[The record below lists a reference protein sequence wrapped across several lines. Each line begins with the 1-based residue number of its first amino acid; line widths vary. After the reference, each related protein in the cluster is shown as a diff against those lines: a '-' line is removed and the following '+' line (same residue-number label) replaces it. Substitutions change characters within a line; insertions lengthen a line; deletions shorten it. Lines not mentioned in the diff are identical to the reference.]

1 MNMLSIIACIS
12 KDNRAI
18 GYQNRL
24 LYHLPSDMVRFRELT
39 TGHTIVMGRRTFES
53 LPNGALPHR
62 RNIVVSKSLKEIDG
76 GEVYPTLEEALR
88 AAQGDTLSAQ
98 SNTLSAQSDT
108 LPAQDDTLSALK
120 EDTGITC
127 PEEIFIIG
135 GASIYQQALPAARKL
150 YLTIVDQEPEQAD
163 TFFPAINYSAWEMK
177 EKEMR
182 NENGLSFSFLTYIR
196 K

>member
-1 MNMLSIIACIS
+1 MNMISIIACIS

-24 LYHLPSDMVRFRELT
+24 LYPLPSDMVRFRELT
-39 TGHTIVMGRRTFES
+39 TGHTIVMGRKTFES

-76 GEVYPTLEEALR
+76 AEVYPSLEEALR
-88 AAQGDTLSAQ
+88 AAQGDTL
-98 SNTLSAQSDT
+98 
-108 LPAQDDTLSALK
+108 PAPK
-120 EDTGITC
+120 ENTGIAS

-135 GASIYQQALPAARKL
+135 GESIYRQALPAARKL
-150 YLTIVDQEPEQAD
+150 YLTLVDKKLEQAD
-163 TFFPAINYSAWEMK
+163 TFFPAINNSVWEVT

-182 NENGLSFSFLTYIR
+182 NENGLSFSFLTYI
-196 K
+196 KK

>member
-1 MNMLSIIACIS
+1 MNMISIIACIS

-39 TGHTIVMGRRTFES
+39 TGHTIVMGRKTFDS

-76 GEVYPTLEEALR
+76 AEVYPSLEEALR
-88 AAQGDTLSAQ
+88 AAQGDTLSA
-98 SNTLSAQSDT
+98 
-108 LPAQDDTLSALK
+108 PK
-120 EDTGITC
+120 EDTGIAS

-135 GASIYQQALPAARKL
+135 GESIYRQALPAARKL
-150 YLTIVDQEPEQAD
+150 YLTLVDKKPEQAD
-163 TFFPAINYSAWEMK
+163 TFFPAINNSAWEVT